1 MSSVVV
7 FAVGVVVFALTVY
20 GAVMATGLA
29 LDRSFSV
36 QNARYRRRVVA
47 DSSGVPVGRTSR

>member
-1 MSSVVV
+1 MSSLVV

-29 LDRSFSV
+29 LDRTFSD
-36 QNARYRRRVVA
+36 QNDRYRRRVVA
-47 DSSGVPVGRTSR
+47 NSPDAPVARSSQ